1 MNLIK
6 YFKENYLT
14 IEYRYNQNNNSYVS
28 VVNRELENDVF
39 NALCQKISDPIRK
52 YFQFDLGSVYFIND
66 LESDAIM
73 FKFSEMNLLF
83 DTSQSLDYIVN
94 EINKTNATMTVH

>member
-14 IEYRYNQNNNSYVS
+14 IEYRYNQNINYYVGVANSKM
-28 VVNRELENDVF
+28 EDEVF
-39 NALCQKISDPIRK
+39 NALCQKISAPIRK
-52 YFQFDLGSVYFIND
+52 HFQFDLGSVYFIND